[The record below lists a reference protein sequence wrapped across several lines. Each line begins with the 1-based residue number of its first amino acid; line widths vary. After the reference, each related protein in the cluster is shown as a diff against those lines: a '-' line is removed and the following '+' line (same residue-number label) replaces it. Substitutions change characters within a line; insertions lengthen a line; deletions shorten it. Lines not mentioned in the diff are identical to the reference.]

1 MSAATATQPRRT
13 STGTPARLPDEQGSV
28 DREGVSIHWESFG
41 QGPRTVLL
49 LPTWSIVSSRA
60 WKAQVPY
67 LARRMRV
74 VLFDPRGNGLSDR
87 PLDPAAYR
95 YEEHVADA
103 LAVLDAAE
111 VARAAV
117 VGWSLG
123 GRYALVLAAEHPERV
138 DRAVFVA
145 PTVGFA
151 TLPRDIDFEADWP
164 DDEGWHRY
172 NRRSWLRDY
181 RGFLEYFFSQVYSE
195 PHSTKQIDDS
205 VAFGLDTSAETL
217 VATMVGGTSPDNRA
231 LARRVR
237 CPVLV
242 MHGDDDHI
250 VAYQNGVELA
260 EETGGALVTF
270 SGSGHGP
277 PLRDPVA
284 ANLILGEFLAP
295 SSPEPTYVRAPVR
308 TRRALFVSSPIG
320 LGHARRDLALA
331 RELRRLVP
339 GLEIDWLAQPPVT
352 RLLESTEERIH
363 PASAELAG
371 ENAHISAEAGEHEL
385 HVFEAFRR
393 MDEILLANFMLFD
406 EVAAEG
412 RYDLWIGDEAWELD
426 HYLHENPERKRAA
439 YVWLTDFVG
448 WVPLPENGEREPLLT
463 ADYNAEMLEHVA
475 RYPRVRDL
483 ALFFGDQEDVAPV
496 GFGPGL
502 PAVRDWMA
510 AHYDFVGYETGLAE
524 GGIDRNAARARL
536 GWGPDERVC
545 VVSVGGSGCGA
556 QLLAKAVA
564 AAAPLRRLVP
574 GMRMVCVCGPS
585 IDPGSLEPAEGVE
598 LLGHIDDMPALLAA
612 GDVAL
617 VQGGLATTM
626 ELVAAGRP
634 FVAVPL
640 ARHFEQRVHVRHR
653 LDRLGATRWIEYR
666 DAGPEALAAAVAEA
680 LRAPVRYTP
689 LNGGGA
695 RRAAERIA
703 ALA

>member
-1 MSAATATQPRRT
+1 M
-13 STGTPARLPDEQGSV
+13 
-28 DREGVSIHWESFG
+28 
-41 QGPRTVLL
+41 

-250 VAYQNGVELA
+250 VAYENGVELA

-295 SSPEPTYVRAPVR
+295 SSPEPSYVRAPVR

-412 RYDLWIGDEAWELD
+412 RYDMWIGDEAWELD

-475 RYPRVRDL
+475 RYPRVRDR
-483 ALFFGDQEDVAPV
+483 ALFFGDKEDVAPV

-510 AHYDFVGYETGLAE
+510 EHYDFVGYETGSRSGRDRPRRRPRAARLGAGRAGVRRL
-524 GGIDRNAARARL
+524 GGRLGSRGTAAGQGRGRGRTPPAARARDANGVRL
-536 GWGPDERVC
+536 RPVDRPGLARARR
-545 VVSVGGSGCGA
+545 GSGA
-556 QLLAKAVA
+556 
-564 AAAPLRRLVP
+564 
-574 GMRMVCVCGPS
+574 
-585 IDPGSLEPAEGVE
+585 PGSRRRHAG
-598 LLGHIDDMPALLAA
+598 AA
-612 GDVAL
+612 RGRRR
-617 VQGGLATTM
+617 GPGP
-626 ELVAAGRP
+626 GRP
-634 FVAVPL
+634 G
-640 ARHFEQRVHVRHR
+640 HHH
-653 LDRLGATRWIEYR
+653 
-666 DAGPEALAAAVAEA
+666 
-680 LRAPVRYTP
+680 
-689 LNGGGA
+689 GA
-695 RRAAERIA
+695 RRRGPPVRGRAAGPPLRAAGPRPPPPRPPWEPRAGSSIA
-703 ALA
+703 TRGPRRWPLQWPRPCARPCATRR